1 MMTAIKKYIFCAVAV
16 WFLLLAFMTAAPVTV
31 FATTSSYSGV
41 LEDLQTDSNFNVSDY
56 PEANS
61 PLNETDYRIEVIQ
74 IAESNNKELFIY
86 TYQPCNIV
94 YPVIATD
101 INMSLS
107 DEVGGIVVDDTI
119 VAGSETSQLYQLSLI
134 STNGVFAKYKV
145 DDFTVSNDIVRY
157 YTISTIYRY
166 FIEDVDTGS
175 GNDNTVIKKSFV
187 VGKQYA
193 AMTTDS
199 GVIYACKVIDY
210 VVIKEPFVD
219 FLAYGSYDGFDLI
232 FGNVDYTDI
241 HYIAFTP
248 DRKIDTLKEADVTYT
263 TQSYITNPD
272 GKNTATW
279 YGDKSEPQ
287 FITLTGEEH
296 VGIDGHP
303 EYTWNS
309 IYTSED
315 FLKTCNLTGEAKTE
329 VENSQFVLVFLSTK
343 CSEQELSDFWQGH
356 YMRVS
361 GVKVSDVSIL
371 RLMFETDG
379 DTYNLGV
386 VMDIQEGDDIAGNK
400 PDVQGGLDVLWWVIY
415 YLVWFVF
422 VIIAILLVFGLIICL
437 VTFAPTIFSVLLSLF
452 VGLCKLVIKLVTLP
466 FRALIALF
474 KKE

>member
-1 MMTAIKKYIFCAVAV
+1 MMTAIKKYILCAAAML
-16 WFLLLAFMTAAPVTV
+16 FILLGFMAAAPVTV
-31 FATTSSYSGV
+31 FAATSSYSDV
-41 LEDLQTDSNFNVSDY
+41 LDDLKTDSAFDVSEY

-61 PLNETDYRIEVIQ
+61 PLNKNDYRVEVIQ

-86 TYQPCNIV
+86 TYQPCNTI
-94 YPVIATD
+94 YPIIATD

-107 DEVGGIVVDDTI
+107 DQVGGIVVDDSI
-119 VAGSETSQLYQLSLI
+119 VAGSDTSQLYQLSLV
-134 STNGVFAKYKV
+134 STNGVFSKYKV
-145 DDFTVSNDIVRY
+145 DNFTVSNDIVRY
-157 YTISTIYRY
+157 YTISAIYRD
-166 FIEDVDTGS
+166 FIEGVDTGS
-175 GNDNTVIKKSFV
+175 GNDNTVIKKSFA

-193 AMTTDS
+193 AMTTES
-199 GVIYACKVIDY
+199 GVTYACKVINY
-210 VVIKEPFVD
+210 VVIKNPFVD

-248 DRKIDTLKEADVTYT
+248 DRQIDTLKEADVTYT

-279 YGDKSEPQ
+279 YGEKSEPQ

-296 VGIDGHP
+296 VGIDGRP
-303 EYTWNS
+303 EYTWKS

-315 FLKTCNLTGEAKTE
+315 FMKTCNLTGEAKTQ

-343 CSEQELSDFWQGH
+343 CSEQELNDFWQGH

-379 DTYNLGV
+379 DIYNLGV

-400 PDVQGGLDVLWWVIY
+400 PEVEGFDLLWWVIY

-422 VIIAILLVFGLIICL
+422 VILGILLVFGLIICL
-437 VTFAPTIFSVLLSLF
+437 ITLAPSIFAVLS
-452 VGLCKLVIKLVTLP
+452 KLLAKIGTGIVKVITLP
-466 FRALIALF
+466 FRAIAALF